1 MSRLLGSCRKALK
14 QLVEGEIPHVQPLL
28 QNCFLQFLQIQD
40 SAAFRR
46 AKLIQR
52 VMRMR
57 ASTEK
62 QQILHVL
69 SDWSQRALLTRQ
81 RKSFLS
87 NEFDL
92 VKEEVQQ
99 SWPKAAVGRIWNRLV
114 PNILRYVSQLKE
126 LTAKVEKDDAS
137 DASTSAESR
146 GEESTK
152 AGDALP
158 VPVTPVP
165 VAPVDSRRRWV
176 DVSTDSEG
184 VVAVDAAV
192 DARRSTAVGVV
203 FPSTACPSHTP
214 CPFFGPTGRRNA
226 EGSAASVST
235 RRDRRRAEIGRSPL
249 R

>member
-1 MSRLLGSCRKALK
+1 MVIALRDWAMTSVWAIWTEGLLEKFIFFDSLGSPALSMSRLLGSCRKALK

-99 SWPKAAVGRIWNRLV
+99 S
-114 PNILRYVSQLKE
+114 Y
-126 LTAKVEKDDAS
+126 
-137 DASTSAESR
+137 
-146 GEESTK
+146 
-152 AGDALP
+152 
-158 VPVTPVP
+158 
-165 VAPVDSRRRWV
+165 WV
-176 DVSTDSEG
+176 IENWCT
-184 VVAVDAAV
+184 
-192 DARRSTAVGVV
+192 
-203 FPSTACPSHTP
+203 
-214 CPFFGPTGRRNA
+214 
-226 EGSAASVST
+226 
-235 RRDRRRAEIGRSPL
+235 
-249 R
+249 